1 MASEIPAQPSAK
13 IDTTVPVSARIW
25 NYWLGGKDYYQVD
38 KVAGDQFAQV
48 YPGIFDGARASRYF
62 IARVV
67 RYLAGDAGIR
77 QFLDIGTGLPTQ
89 DNTHEIAQRVAPD
102 SRIIYVDNDPLVLA
116 HARALLT
123 SSPEGGTDYIDAD
136 LNDPD
141 ALLRVARRKL
151 DFRRP
156 VAILLMGVLAHI
168 GNPAED
174 NDRATR
180 SIVNELKAALP
191 AGSYLAIY
199 DSANV
204 DRLLNEALRDYNES
218 GAAPYRVR
226 SPDQISCFFDGLE
239 LVDPGVVPIQQWRA
253 EHTPFGPPKNLSNN
267 LGGVAR
273 KVLSSKPDNR
283 SSRTDAL
290 VPAPIQFPPSP
301 NASGK
306 SARGSDQESHRR
318 RAHGECLP
326 GPTRPFP
333 DRCR

>member
-1 MASEIPAQPSAK
+1 MDSEIPAQPSAK

-62 IARVV
+62 IARAV
-67 RYLAGDAGIR
+67 RYLAGEAGIR

-102 SRIIYVDNDPLVLA
+102 SRIVYVDNDPLVLA

-123 SSPEGGTDYIDAD
+123 SSVEGGTDYIDAD
-136 LNDPD
+136 LNDPA
-141 ALLRVARRKL
+141 ALLRVARHKL
-151 DFRRP
+151 DFDRP
-156 VAILLMGVLAHI
+156 VAIMLMGVLAHI

-174 NDRATR
+174 DDRETR
-180 SIVNELKAALP
+180 SIVGELKAALP

-204 DRLLNEALRDYNES
+204 DRSLNEALRDYNES

-226 SPDQISCFFDGLE
+226 TPEQIRSFFDGLE
-239 LVDPGVVPIQQWRA
+239 LVDPGVVPIQQWRP
-253 EHTPFGPPKNLSNN
+253 EHSPFGPPKNLSNN

-273 KVLSSKPDNR
+273 KVLSSKPDTP
-283 SSRTDAL
+283 SSRTDA
-290 VPAPIQFPPSP
+290 
-301 NASGK
+301 
-306 SARGSDQESHRR
+306 
-318 RAHGECLP
+318 
-326 GPTRPFP
+326 
-333 DRCR
+333 

>member
-1 MASEIPAQPSAK
+1 MDSDSPSRPPVK

-25 NYWLGGKDYYQVD
+25 NYWLGGKDYYPVD
-38 KVAGDQFAQV
+38 KEAGDQFARF

-89 DNTHEIAQRVAPD
+89 DNTHELAQRIAPD

-123 SSPEGGTDYIDAD
+123 SSAEGGTDYIDAD

-141 ALLRVARRKL
+141 ALLRIARERL
-151 DFRRP
+151 DFSRP
-156 VAILLMGVLAHI
+156 VAVMLMGVLAHI
-168 GNPAED
+168 GHPEQD
-174 NDRATR
+174 NDGAAL
-180 SIVNELKAALP
+180 SILGELKAALP

-199 DSANV
+199 DSADV
-204 DRLLNEALRDYNES
+204 DPQLNEALRGYNES

-226 SPDQISCFFDGLE
+226 RPDQITRYFDGLE
-239 LVDPGVVPIQQWRA
+239 LIDPGVVPIQQWRPD
-253 EHTPFGPPKNLSNN
+253 HTPFGPPKNLSNN

-273 KVLSSKPDNR
+273 K
-283 SSRTDAL
+283 A
-290 VPAPIQFPPSP
+290 
-301 NASGK
+301 
-306 SARGSDQESHRR
+306 
-318 RAHGECLP
+318 
-326 GPTRPFP
+326 
-333 DRCR
+333 